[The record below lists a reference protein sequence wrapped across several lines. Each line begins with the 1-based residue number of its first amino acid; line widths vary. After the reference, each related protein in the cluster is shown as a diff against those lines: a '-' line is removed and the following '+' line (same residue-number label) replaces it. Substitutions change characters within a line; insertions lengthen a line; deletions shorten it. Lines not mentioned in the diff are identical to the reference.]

1 MSEVSPAM
9 RSEIL
14 SALNAARRHLG
25 ATRDAAEIGGGH
37 MGFELADANLRD
49 CTSTIEQL
57 TDRDQIIDMLKR
69 TYDSLPLMTGGAARP
84 VVEHIRDTIV
94 DLWEELE
101 PPAD

>member
-14 SALNAARRHLG
+14 SALDAARRDLG
-25 ATRDAAEIGGGH
+25 ATRDATEIGSGH

-49 CTSTIEQL
+49 CTATIERL

-69 TYDSLPLMTGGAARP
+69 TYDSLPLTTGGAAGP
-84 VVEHIRDTIV
+84 VFEHIRGTIV

-101 PPAD
+101 TPAD

>member
-1 MSEVSPAM
+1 
-9 RSEIL
+9 
-14 SALNAARRHLG
+14 
-25 ATRDAAEIGGGH
+25 

-49 CTSTIEQL
+49 CTATIERL

-69 TYDSLPLMTGGAARP
+69 TYDSLPLTTGGAAGP
-84 VVEHIRDTIV
+84 VFEHIRGTIV

>member
-14 SALNAARRHLG
+14 SALDAARRDL
-25 ATRDAAEIGGGH
+25 ATRDATEIGSGH

-49 CTSTIEQL
+49 CTATIERL

-69 TYDSLPLMTGGAARP
+69 TYDSLPLTTGGAAGP
-84 VVEHIRDTIV
+84 VFEHIRGTIV

-101 PPAD
+101 PPAG